1 MTNKNTKEQSI
12 QIPIGSIS
20 LSGDLTVVDGSQGI
34 VLFAHGSRS
43 GRYSR
48 RNRYVAKVLRDAGL
62 DTLLFDLLTGHEELV
77 DEQTLHLRFDI
88 GLLTN
93 RLVGVTDSL
102 VQNRAAGSNLNI
114 GYFGAST
121 RGAAAALAA
130 AAKRVDIIKA
140 VVSRGRRP
148 DIADQYLGQ
157 VEAPTLLNVG
167 G

>member
-1 MTNKNTKEQSI
+1 MKNKN
-12 QIPIGSIS
+12 
-20 LSGDLTVVDGSQGI
+20 
-34 VLFAHGSRS
+34 SRS
-43 GRYSR
+43 RL
-48 RNRYVAKVLRDAGL
+48 RYVFRKW
-62 DTLLFDLLTGHEELV
+62 HW
-77 DEQTLHLRFDI
+77 
-88 GLLTN
+88 
-93 RLVGVTDSL
+93 L

-148 DIADQYLGQ
+148 GMADQYLGQ